1 MSLQFE
7 GKAYEGDPSETV
19 LQALLRQDVALPY
32 SCCKGLCQVC
42 LVRSTGAAPPATS
55 QIGLRDTLRHQGYFL
70 ACQCPALEGLDIN
83 LPRTADVF
91 IPVTVIAKQQL
102 STGVYKIDLMPAGAM
117 VYHPGQFINLRRA
130 DGLSRSY
137 SIASVP
143 QANNSIEI
151 HVQRRQN
158 GLMSQWLID
167 TLQPGDR
174 LEIDGPNGMCFYLPG
189 KEADPLLMIGTGTG
203 LAPLIGIVRDALLR
217 AHSGPI
223 YLYHGSRSTE
233 GLYARQQ
240 LLALAALH
248 PQLHV
253 HFCVSGD
260 SLDQDCLTGYAS
272 KNAFARHTDLSGFRV
287 YLCGAPEMVNNAK
300 KTAYLQGAQIKNI
313 YADPFENQDKRST
326 QRN

>member
-1 MSLQFE
+1 MSFRFE
-7 GKAYEGDPSETV
+7 GKAYEGDPCETV
-19 LQALLRQDVALPY
+19 LEALLRQDVALPY
-32 SCCKGLCQVC
+32 SCRKGLCQVC
-42 LVRSTGAAPPATS
+42 LVRSAETAPPAAS

-70 ACQCPALEGLDIN
+70 ACQCPATDGLDIS
-83 LPRTADVF
+83 LARAADVF
-91 IPVTVIAKQQL
+91 IPATVIAKQQL
-102 STGVYKIDLMPAGAM
+102 STEVYKIELMPAGTMA
-117 VYHPGQFINLRRA
+117 YHPGQFINLRRA

-143 QANNSIEI
+143 QTDNNIEI
-151 HVQRRQN
+151 HVQRREN

-167 TLQPGDR
+167 TLQPGEH

-189 KEADPLLMIGTGTG
+189 NEAGPLLMIGTGTG

-223 YLYHGSRSTE
+223 YLYHGSRSPA
-233 GLYARQQ
+233 GFYARQQ
-240 LLALAALH
+240 LLAMAALH

-253 HFCVSGD
+253 HFCVSGEN
-260 SLDQDCLTGYAS
+260 LDQDCLPGYAS
-272 KNAFARHTDLSGFRV
+272 KNAFARHGDLSGFRV
-287 YLCGAPEMVNNAK
+287 YLCGAPEMVRTAQ

-313 YADPFENQDKRST
+313 YADPFENLDKRNV